1 MKKIF
6 SLVMVL
12 FLAFALVGCGGG
24 SKLTAI
30 QIKTNK
36 SQLQIGKTLQ
46 LEVVGTPADAEIGAV
61 TWTVNN
67 PNLATINESGL
78 LTAGQTAGIVK
89 VTATVGELS
98 NSKSIRITVDAPAE
112 YPDLGGYD
120 IKIAQA
126 TVALGEID
134 PFMPEETKAQ
144 YGYYGGLDREARQEA
159 WTSVEE
165 DFNCTISVVEY
176 PVDAPWGPSRWTY
189 IVNQAET
196 DNPEYDFYIVPD
208 AQIPGFV
215 SANAI
220 IDLTEWYDTY
230 GNGLM
235 NTLNKTA
242 GSYKNK
248 LYSIN
253 TGEPAIYNM
262 LGYNYDLWKLI
273 NEYDNTIEEPAKMF
287 NDGDWTYS
295 TFVEYSKKVQQA
307 LDSMYPAKEDGT
319 KEYYAVSGWPTY
331 YWVGMV
337 DRNGVGVADVTS
349 LQVHLT
355 GADETAA
362 GEAIQAIYAAGAF
375 DPTFNVDGA
384 VASFNGGKSLFNT
397 GDLWFIGTNQ
407 DRWPAEINY
416 GFVPFPAPDGSD
428 PNKYS
433 VGLTAEAC
441 WVMAEGR
448 QKHYAAHG
456 EECTAENIYH
466 AIMQYWLRAKNNY
479 QGSDTYDPE
488 AQIRATASAK
498 FGASQESMKAFI
510 TISNNLNQ
518 YAFYDPMTSSS
529 NTVCT
534 TYASELDTNIRNF
547 VNGSG
552 AATWNEAI
560 GNLQTQ
566 LDKAIVDAF
575 G

>member
-6 SLVMVL
+6 SFVMVL
-12 FLAFALVGCGGG
+12 FLALALVACGGT
-24 SKLTAI
+24 KLTGIAI
-30 QIKTNK
+30 KVSK

-46 LEVVGTPADAEIGAV
+46 FEVIATPAEAQIESV
-61 TWTVNN
+61 TWSVNN
-67 PNLATINESGL
+67 PNFATINESGL

-89 VTATVGELS
+89 VTATVGELTA
-98 NSKSIRITVDAPAE
+98 SKSIRITVEAPTE

-126 TVALGEID
+126 TVALGEVD
-134 PFMPEETKAQ
+134 PFMPESTKTQ
-144 YGYYGGLDREARQEA
+144 YGYYAGLDREARQEA

-176 PVDAPWGPSRWTY
+176 PVDAPWGPSRWNY
-189 IVNQAET
+189 IVNQARLGT
-196 DNPEYDFYIVPD
+196 PEYDFYIVPD

-220 IDLTEWYDTY
+220 IDLTEWYDSY
-230 GNGLM
+230 GYGLM

-253 TGEPAIYNM
+253 TSEPAIYSL
-262 LGYNYDLWKLI
+262 LGYNYDLWVLI
-273 NEYDNTIEEPAKMF
+273 NQHDSSIEEPAKMF
-287 NDGDWTYS
+287 NDGNWTYS
-295 TFVEYSKKVQQA
+295 TFVEYALKVQAA
-307 LDSMYPAKEDGT
+307 LNSMYGEEEGK
-319 KEYYAVSGWPTY
+319 KNYALSGWPTY

-349 LQVHLT
+349 LQMHLT

-362 GEAIQAIYAAGAF
+362 GEALKQIYAAGAF
-375 DPTFNVDGA
+375 DPAFSVDGG
-384 VASFNGGKSLFNT
+384 VANFNGGKALFNT

-433 VGLTAEAC
+433 IGLTAESC

-448 QKHYAAHG
+448 ADGYKSHG
-456 EECTAENIYH
+456 EECTAENIYQ
-466 AIMQYWLRAKNNY
+466 AIMEYWNRSKVIY
-479 QGSDTYDPE
+479 QKSDGYDPE
-488 AQIRATASAK
+488 NQIRATAEAK
-498 FGASQESMKAFI
+498 FGASQESMKAFV
-510 TISNNLNQ
+510 TMSTNLKD
-518 YAFYDPMTSSS
+518 YAFYDPLTSSS
-529 NTVCT
+529 NTIVS
-534 TYASELDTNIRNF
+534 TYASDLDKAIQGF
-547 VNGSG
+547 VKGTG
-552 AATWNEAI
+552 AATWNEAV
-560 GNLQTQ
+560 GGFQAT
-566 LDKAIVDAF
+566 LDKSIVDAF